1 MPLEFVMGERERE
14 TLTLDNFFKEA
25 RIFSFR
31 AAPPKTRLSE
41 LTPSPSTQ
49 PLLPVHFPLSPPK
62 PTPSKILVLIFT
74 FFLNTPVLVS
84 LLKEVPPICS
94 HLGNDTS
101 KIKKLVEVN

>member
-1 MPLEFVMGERERE
+1 MRKRRNKGEGYCAARVCHGGERVRE

-41 LTPSPSTQ
+41 LTPSPSE
-49 PLLPVHFPLSPPK
+49 PLLSIYLLLSPPK

-74 FFLNTPVLVS
+74 FFLNIPVLVS
-84 LLKEVPPICS
+84 LLKECTAN
-94 HLGNDTS
+94 LFTFR
-101 KIKKLVEVN
+101 L